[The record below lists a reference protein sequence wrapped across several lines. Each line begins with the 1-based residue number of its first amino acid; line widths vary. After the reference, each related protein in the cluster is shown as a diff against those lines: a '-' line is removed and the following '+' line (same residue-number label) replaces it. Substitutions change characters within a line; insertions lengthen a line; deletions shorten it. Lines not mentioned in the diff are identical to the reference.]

1 MINPKHHECFSEIL
15 KNILPVSKESC
26 KWEEGSRQ
34 QMFKKSRELDGKED
48 DDSPPAPRWQ
58 LFHIR

>member
-1 MINPKHHECFSEIL
+1 MVVGGGTFLRFSKIICL
-15 KNILPVSKESC
+15 YSKEGC
-26 KWEEGSRQ
+26 KFEEGSRQ